1 MSVRRVL
8 GGVAVLALAWSTLAD
23 AAEKTEAQLR
33 ADTLVARAEAAS
45 GRRFDERFRAAV
57 SGALQA
63 LGDEELRAREER
75 GPGAGLG
82 PLVIGASSS
91 QLVYTPVQPCRVI
104 DTRLAG
110 GPLAGGTIRNFR
122 LTGTGLESQG
132 GAAAGCNLP
141 FGPATAA
148 VVNFVAVNP
157 AGAGNLRAWA
167 YSTPPV
173 AAPNASII
181 NYTPVAGAALNLANG
196 VMVPL
201 CDLLQTTCPGAD
213 LRVQADIS
221 ATNVVADVLG
231 YFERFPKEAA
241 VVLSAVDTTASDT
254 SIGASCTHVT
264 GAEVTL
270 NPLVGGRV
278 VVRAVAVH
286 RMEQNDAA
294 LVLGIGRS
302 ATDCSFVTFAQ
313 VKPSD
318 GAAGGIFRSTALV
331 AATFDVTPGLVTF
344 YLNGFMPINPGT
356 ATVLVGTLLEA
367 TFHPN

>member
-8 GGVAVLALAWSTLAD
+8 GGGAVLALAWSASAA

-33 ADTLVARAEAAS
+33 ADAIVARAEAAS
-45 GRRFDERFRAAV
+45 GRGFDERFRGAV
-57 SGALQA
+57 AGALAA

-75 GPGAGLG
+75 GPAAGLG

-104 DTRLAG
+104 DTRVAG
-110 GPLAGGTIRNFR
+110 GPLGGGTIRNFR

-157 AGAGNLRAWA
+157 SGAGNLRAWA

-181 NYTPVAGAALNLANG
+181 NYTPVSGVTLNLANG
-196 VMVPL
+196 VVVPL
-201 CDLLQTTCPGAD
+201 CDLMQTTCPGAD
-213 LRVQADIS
+213 LRVQADTS
-221 ATNVVADVLG
+221 ATQLVADVLG
-231 YFERFPKEAA
+231 YFERFPKEQLNALA
-241 VVLSAVDTTASDT
+241 AVDTTASDT
-254 SIGASCTHVT
+254 TIGGTCTHVT

-270 NPLVGGRV
+270 TAPAAGRV
-278 VVRAVAVH
+278 VVRAVSVN
-286 RMEQNDAA
+286 RLDQNDAVV
-294 LVLGIGRS
+294 VLGIGRS
-302 ATDCSFVTFAQ
+302 ATDCSFPAFAHA
-313 VKPSD
+313 KASD
-318 GAAGGIFRSTALV
+318 GAASGAFRNTALV
-331 AATFDVTPGLVTF
+331 TASFDVTAGPATY
-344 YLNGFMPINPGT
+344 YLNGFMPINPGN
-356 ATVLVGTLLEA
+356 ATVLVGTLIEA